1 MSGLSSTSQRP
12 EPLPKLVRA
21 ILSSLLAAFKGFALY
36 AEDHAFNQKAVARL
50 QEDLTKF
57 LEKHGTLVLDVEKNQ
72 LLFQGDLVHH
82 GAAKDG
88 ELAFAL
94 FRDGITKLLFQPGV
108 DLQETSTL
116 IGILDKYKMLP
127 LEPEGDIVTAL
138 WEAALPHIQY
148 EAASNALEV
157 DGPPES
163 SPPKKGQDWLQSMS
177 PGGNAS
183 LESSNV
189 HTGVVASVLAAHGI
203 KESPPI
209 NLASVQL
216 TAEEA
221 ERLEEMVKEEEERDA
236 TQETL
241 NMLSDILKEHQDEVL
256 FSHVLEYVTEE
267 LRSAFACK
275 DFDIA
280 LRILTGMNQIRI
292 LCREAGPWANS
303 RIRDFLVR
311 VSQPD
316 FLEGLRSGWA
326 TVTAR
331 DIARAKEVLVFFPP
345 AAIPQFGSILR
356 EAPAQVQDML
366 AEVILILAG
375 RDIRPLCQLL
385 AAADEN
391 LAIHLVPLLVKMKS
405 DDSAQLLFK
414 TVRHQSEKVR
424 WRALRAIIIRR
435 LWFPEMLLP
444 LLDDESAAVRHLVL
458 KYLSSQ
464 RSGVTELLLIE
475 YIKGI
480 NPQQNGADWLI
491 ACFKALGKCGT
502 DQSFP
507 FLEDTL
513 LKGSW
518 LSRLRDSP
526 RRRGAAIALRYM
538 DTRSSNEVL
547 EKACQSH
554 FPAIRNAAQTA
565 YSAQVH

>member
-1 MSGLSSTSQRP
+1 MSGLSSTSQRS
-12 EPLPKLVRA
+12 EPSPKLVRG
-21 ILSSLLAAFKGFALY
+21 ILSSLLTAFKGFALY
-36 AEDHAFNQKAVARL
+36 AEDHAFNQKAVARF
-50 QEDLTKF
+50 QEELTKF
-57 LEKHGTLVLDVEKNQ
+57 LEKHGTLILDVEKNQ
-72 LLFQGDLVHH
+72 LLFQGDLVHQ

-94 FRDGITKLLFQPGV
+94 FRDGVTKLLFQPGV
-108 DLQETSTL
+108 ELQEISTL

-148 EAASNALEV
+148 EAASNALEI
-157 DGPPES
+157 DGPHES
-163 SPPKKGQDWLQSMS
+163 GPSEKGQDWLQSMS

-189 HTGVVASVLAAHGI
+189 HTGVVAFLLAAHGI

-221 ERLEEMVKEEEERDA
+221 ERLEEMVKEDEERDA

-267 LRSAFACK
+267 LRSAFARK

-311 VSQPD
+311 VSRPD

-326 TVTAR
+326 RVSAR
-331 DIARAKEVLVFFPP
+331 DIELAKEVLVFFPP
-345 AAIPQFGSILR
+345 AAIPQFGSILQ
-356 EAPAQVQDML
+356 EAPAQVQAML

-375 RDIRPLCQLL
+375 RDIRPLCELL
-385 AAADEN
+385 AAANEN
-391 LAIHLVPLLVKMKS
+391 LAIHLVPLLAKMKS

-414 TVRHQSEKVR
+414 TIGHQSEKVR
-424 WRALRAIIIRR
+424 RSALKAIITRR

-464 RSGVTELLLIE
+464 RGGVTELLLIE

-480 NPQQNGADWLI
+480 KPQQNGADWLI
-491 ACFKALGKCGT
+491 ACFKALGRCGT
-502 DQSFP
+502 DQSCP
-507 FLEDTL
+507 FLKDTL

-518 LSRLRDSP
+518 LSRLRDSD

-538 DTRSSNEVL
+538 DTRASNEVL
-547 EKACQSH
+547 EKASQSR

-565 YSAQVH
+565 YSARVH